1 MDGAETLKYLSLLI
15 SQIYLYMIV
24 QYAQLKAMKLA
35 PHLLHTI
42 ITQSMKISLRKFT
55 RCSRKESVLN
65 EISSESSVMSV
76 VQCAENLSML
86 IFWIKFADGEIN

>member
-1 MDGAETLKYLSLLI
+1 MPNANLVAARNQLRTLVSIYNSNFDQYQQATYLSLLI

-42 ITQSMKISLRKFT
+42 ITQSMKISLRRFT
-55 RCSRKESVLN
+55 RCSRKNRS
-65 EISSESSVMSV
+65 
-76 VQCAENLSML
+76 
-86 IFWIKFADGEIN
+86 